1 MKTFKKLTA
10 LALATV
16 PFMMSSVSYAND
28 LANKSWA
35 EIEAQAKKEGNV
47 TVSIWYLQPQF
58 RTFVKQFEDQYGI
71 KVRIPEGTV
80 DGNINKLFAEKNQ
93 AKGKMDVIALGA
105 ENLHN
110 VFKNEVVADISFFP
124 DFEKRNHKLQG
135 VDLGKFAVGFWG
147 NQTGF
152 AYDPLK
158 ISEEKL
164 PQSWADVEAYLKANP
179 KKFGYSDPN
188 GGSSGTAFIQRTI
201 INVVGDY
208 NYQTQEVDR
217 DQVTKWATAWQWF
230 RDNNGN
236 LTRTASNADSLTRL
250 NDGELDIVSAW
261 QDHLFSLQKQG
272 AITGRLKFYVPKF
285 GMPAG
290 GNAMVIAKNAPN
302 PAASLLFVHW
312 ISSPEI
318 QAKLSESFGV
328 RPLDNASGG
337 DDVVFFVRPSTKAIV
352 EAFTKEVVS
361 K

>member
-1 MKTFKKLTA
+1 MKMLHNLSKVAIATA
-10 LALATV
+10 VACAGLA
-16 PFMMSSVSYAND
+16 YAED
-28 LANKSWA
+28 LSGKSWA
-35 EIEAQAKKEGNV
+35 EIEALAKQEGNV
-47 TVSIWYLQPQF
+47 TVSIWYLQPQW
-58 RTFVKQFEDQYGI
+58 RNFVKQFEEQYGI

-93 AKGKMDVIALGA
+93 EKGKMDVIALGA

-110 VFKNEVVADISFFP
+110 VFKNEVAMDISFLP

-135 VDLGKFAVGFWG
+135 VDLGNLAVGFWG

-158 ISEEKL
+158 ISEDKL
-164 PQSWADVEAYLKANP
+164 PQSWADVEKYLKENP

-188 GGSSGTAFIQRTI
+188 GGSSGTSFIQRTI

-208 NYQTQEVDR
+208 NYQSQDVEPTQVE
-217 DQVTKWATAWQWF
+217 KWATAWQWF
-230 RDNNGN
+230 RDNNEN

-272 AITGRLKFYVPKF
+272 AITDRLQFYIPKF

-290 GNAMVIAKNAPN
+290 GNAMIVAKNAPN

-312 ISSPEI
+312 VTSPET
-318 QAKLSESFGV
+318 QMKLKESFGV
-328 RPLDNASGG
+328 RPLDNSSSG
-337 DDVVFFVRPSTKAIV
+337 DDVVFFVRPWTKALT